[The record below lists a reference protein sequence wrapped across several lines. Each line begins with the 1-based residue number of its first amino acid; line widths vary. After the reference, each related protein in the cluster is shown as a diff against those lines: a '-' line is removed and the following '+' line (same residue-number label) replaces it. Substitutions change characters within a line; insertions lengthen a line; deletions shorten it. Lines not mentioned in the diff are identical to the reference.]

1 MAGQL
6 MQRGPDRWLI
16 RVYKGRNATG
26 KRIYINQTVRGPKR
40 EAERAL
46 RQLLTSKDSGALVR
60 TTRQTL
66 ATYLADW
73 LSRWCKPR
81 VRAGTLDDYAGLIER
96 HINPALGH
104 HRLAHLTS
112 DDIQGLYNAM
122 TERGLSARTV
132 RYTHAVLRS
141 ALKHAL
147 KSQLLTRN
155 PADLTELP
163 RHERREMRAMGSV
176 DAGRF
181 LTAAKSDEW
190 YALWLLLL
198 TGGLRPGEA
207 LGLKWG
213 DLDGNRLHIQ
223 RALIP
228 GSKGTWKLE
237 DVKTE
242 RSRRVVVLPETT
254 ARALVNHRRKQVEQ
268 RLAAGQHYQD
278 FGLVFAMPSGAPP
291 DYRGL
296 VQAHFKRVL
305 KRAELPPS
313 LRVYDLRHTAATLL
327 LQLGENP
334 KIVAERLGH
343 STVTQTLDTYSH
355 VLPDMQ
361 ERSATRLEQALFG
374 A

>member
-1 MAGQL
+1 M
-6 MQRGPDRWLI
+6 
-16 RVYKGRNATG
+16 
-26 KRIYINQTVRGPKR
+26 
-40 EAERAL
+40 
-46 RQLLTSKDSGALVR
+46 
-60 TTRQTL
+60 
-66 ATYLADW
+66 
-73 LSRWCKPR
+73 
-81 VRAGTLDDYAGLIER
+81 
-96 HINPALGH
+96 
-104 HRLAHLTS
+104 
-112 DDIQGLYNAM
+112 
-122 TERGLSARTV
+122 
-132 RYTHAVLRS
+132 
-141 ALKHAL
+141 
-147 KSQLLTRN
+147 
-155 PADLTELP
+155 
-163 RHERREMRAMGSV
+163 
-176 DAGRF
+176 
-181 LTAAKSDEW
+181 AAKSDEW

-228 GSKGTWKLE
+228 GAKGAWKLE

-254 ARALVNHRRKQVEQ
+254 ARALVNHRRKQAEQ

-278 FGLVFAMPSGAPP
+278 FGLIFAMPSGTPP

-305 KRAELPPS
+305 KRAELSPS